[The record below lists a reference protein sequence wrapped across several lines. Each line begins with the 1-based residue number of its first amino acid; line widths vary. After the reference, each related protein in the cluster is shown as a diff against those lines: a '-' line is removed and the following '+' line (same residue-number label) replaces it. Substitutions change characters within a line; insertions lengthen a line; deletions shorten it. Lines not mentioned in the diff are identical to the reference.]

1 MPKCCSELEVAE
13 KVHLQAEN
21 VRYQVRQQANS
32 TTMIIG
38 ETRVIFNTMLAK
50 AVKETVQQVEQGYPK
65 ADLIVPLVK
74 QFFDSLGRMLS
85 NNRYNQ
91 IVAELEFDNFV
102 VQLTSK
108 FSYLTISCTDDV
120 TVREVRRTNW
130 EGGRRTV
137 TRVYWSDKT

>member
-50 AVKETVQQVEQGYPK
+50 AVKETVQQVEQGYPQ

-120 TVREVRRTNW
+120 TVRKVRRTNW

>member
-120 TVREVRRTNW
+120 TVRKVRRTN
-130 EGGRRTV
+130 
-137 TRVYWSDKT
+137 

>member
-1 MPKCCSELEVAE
+1 M
-13 KVHLQAEN
+13 
-21 VRYQVRQQANS
+21 RQQANS

-50 AVKETVQQVEQGYPK
+50 AVKETVQQVEQGYPQ

-74 QFFDSLGRMLS
+74 QFFNSLGHMLS
-85 NNRYNQ
+85 DNRYNQ

-108 FSYLTISCTDDV
+108 FSYLTILCADDV
-120 TVREVRRTNW
+120 TVRKVRGTN
-130 EGGRRTV
+130 
-137 TRVYWSDKT
+137 